1 MMKTLNIAFKDLTR
15 SFRSAFLVGITVVAP
30 LLLIGLI
37 YFAIGG
43 TSSGTSDLPAV
54 KVGVVNADRLP
65 ADDPLGHQLGEDI
78 RRLFFDES
86 VESWINASDYADE
99 ASARDAVDKQE
110 IDLAIVILQDFTES
124 FLAGETNIQVLIISD
139 PTMNVA
145 LQMVQNMLAATLDGV
160 AGGGITIQTIVER
173 YQVVGLQPDPS
184 QIQALIDQYGKW
196 HADFQRDMTHY
207 PDRAALVMVSPDAE
221 AVSENPGQKVL
232 ELMMAGQMVFFA
244 FFTGAYS
251 MMSILREDEEGTL
264 ARLFTTPVEC
274 TSILAGKFLSVFLSV
289 VVQGIVLIVAAR
301 YAFGI
306 HWGKP
311 VAVVLALA
319 GQVVV
324 AAGLGVLLISF
335 VKTTQQAGPVL
346 GGGLTALG
354 MLGGLFTPGMQVPEA
369 FTLLAIFTPQGWV
382 IKTWKV
388 VLSGQPLP
396 ELMTSFIVLMVMGI
410 VMFVIGAM
418 MFRKR
423 FAQ

>member
-1 MMKTLNIAFKDLTR
+1 MMKTLDIAFKDLTR
-15 SFRSAFLVGITVVAP
+15 SFRSAFLVGVTVVAP
-30 LLLIGLI
+30 LLLVGLI

-43 TSSGTSDLPAV
+43 TSSGTSDLPVA

-65 ADDPLGHQLGEDI
+65 ADDPLGQPLGEDI

-86 VESWINASDYADE
+86 VESWITASDYTDE
-99 ASARDAVDKQE
+99 ASARAAVDKQE
-110 IDLAIVILQDFTES
+110 IDLAVVIPQDFTES
-124 FLAGETNIQVLIISD
+124 FLTGETNSQVLIISD

-145 LQMVQNMLAATLDGV
+145 LQMVQNMLTATLDGV
-160 AGGGITIQTIVER
+160 VGSGIALQTVVER
-173 YQVVGLQPDPS
+173 FQMVGLQPDPP
-184 QIQALIDQYGKW
+184 QIQALIDRYDTWYAG
-196 HADFQRDMTHY
+196 FQRDMIHD
-207 PDRAALVMVSPDAE
+207 PDRAPLVMISPVAE
-221 AVSENPGQKVL
+221 GASEDSLQKVL
-232 ELMMAGQMVFFA
+232 GLMMAGQMVFFA
-244 FFTGAYS
+244 FFTGTYS

-264 ARLFTTPVEC
+264 ARLFTTPVRR

-289 VVQGIVLIVAAR
+289 VVQSIVLIVAAR

-306 HWGKP
+306 DWGEP
-311 VAVVLALA
+311 VAVVLALV

-346 GGGLTALG
+346 GAGLTALG
-354 MLGGLFTPGMQVPEA
+354 MLGGLFTQGMQVPEA

-382 IKTWKV
+382 IKIWKV

-410 VMFVIGAM
+410 VMFAIGAM
-418 MFRKR
+418 IFRRR
-423 FAQ
+423 FA